1 MTERAISLPFAF
13 NAAGEVSY
21 TTDEKK
27 IIQDR
32 IVLAVMTR
40 LGERVMRPSFGSS
53 IHDALFDSMESAT
66 DIVKQSVAACF
77 AKWFPDLELEDVV
90 ASVDNNEGGIVF
102 AVKYRKAL
110 QNVSESLLVRTSVLT
125 RAAELVREVG
135 RG

>member
-1 MTERAISLPFAF
+1 MTERAISLPFSF

-21 TTDEKK
+21 STDEKK

-53 IHDALFDSMESAT
+53 VHDALFDNMDVARE
-66 DIVKQSVAACF
+66 IVSQSVAACF
-77 AKWFPDLELEDVV
+77 AKWFPDLELEDVA
-90 ASVDNNEGGIVF
+90 ASIDDNEGGIVF
-102 AVKYRKAL
+102 AIKYRKAL
-110 QNVSESLLVRTSVLT
+110 QNISESLLVKTSVLT

-135 RG
+135 RV

>member
-1 MTERAISLPFAF
+1 MTERAISLPFSF
-13 NAAGEVSY
+13 NAAGEVGYS
-21 TTDEKK
+21 TDEKK

-53 IHDALFDSMESAT
+53 VHDALFESMDGAAN
-66 DIVKQSVAACF
+66 IVRQAVAACF
-77 AKWFPDLELEDVV
+77 AKWFPDLELEDV
-90 ASVDNNEGGIVF
+90 AAAPDENGGGIVF
-102 AVKYRKAL
+102 EIKYRKAL
-110 QNVSESLLVRTSVLT
+110 QKISESLLVRTSVLT